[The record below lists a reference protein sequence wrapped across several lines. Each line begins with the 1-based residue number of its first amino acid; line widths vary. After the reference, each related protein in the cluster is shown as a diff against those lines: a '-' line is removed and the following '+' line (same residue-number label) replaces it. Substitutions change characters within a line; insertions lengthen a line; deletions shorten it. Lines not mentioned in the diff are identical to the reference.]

1 MRLPILTEI
10 LPVRKRKPKSSGPAR
25 RRNESAIEKE
35 IVLHARK
42 LGLLCY
48 KFSSPGH
55 RGVPDRLFFNKRGKA
70 LFLEIKRS
78 GAKPTALQEY
88 ELRALGRFN
97 VLAGWVSSVDK
108 AKLFLDD
115 FAEI

>member
-1 MRLPILTEI
+1 MRLPILTEV

-88 ELRALGRFN
+88 ELRALGRYS

-108 AKLFLDD
+108 AKAFLDD
-115 FAEI
+115 FSEI